1 MDDKKPDNMEAL
13 EPVKSV
19 AQGTVDILASNE
31 VVVDQAIDAIGMG
44 RYQWELLFSCGFGFL
59 VDQV

>member
-1 MDDKKPDNMEAL
+1 MEAL

-19 AQGTVDILASNE
+19 AQGTADVLASNE

-44 RYQWELLFSCGFGFL
+44 RYQWQLLFSCGFGFL